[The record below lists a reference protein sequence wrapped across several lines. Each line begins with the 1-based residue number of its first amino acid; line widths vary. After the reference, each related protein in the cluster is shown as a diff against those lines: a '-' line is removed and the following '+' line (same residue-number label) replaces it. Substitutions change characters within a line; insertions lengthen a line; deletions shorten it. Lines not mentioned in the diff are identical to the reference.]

1 MFDQFTYTHNFIMII
16 LIKKT
21 LFMNLLKVLKDHKSH
36 TYKAKIDK
44 SYTEIMQWLPKFKHI
59 FIVDKDNDC

>member
-21 LFMNLLKVLKDHKSH
+21 LFTNLLKVLKNHKSH
-36 TYKAKIDK
+36 TYKAKID
-44 SYTEIMQWLPKFKHI
+44 
-59 FIVDKDNDC
+59 